1 MTASKQPSGNA
12 GGAGEAGE
20 AGEAAG
26 AMNMTVLGQLL
37 GRLLQFTGRQ
47 GGNLGAAIESNPR
60 FSAYLATAAGIVAW
74 LGVSDD
80 ALARIG
86 AALVAL
92 GRVFL
97 QAAQQM

>member
-1 MTASKQPSGNA
+1 MTAYKRPSGNA
-12 GGAGEAGE
+12 GG

-47 GGNLGAAIESNPR
+47 GGTLGAAIESNPR
-60 FSAYLATAAGIVAW
+60 FSAYLATAAGIIAW
-74 LGVSDD
+74 LGISDD

>member
-20 AGEAAG
+20 AAG
-26 AMNMTVLGQLL
+26 AMNMTVLGHLL

-47 GGNLGAAIESNPR
+47 GGTLGAAIESNPR

-80 ALARIG
+80 ALTRIG
-86 AALVAL
+86 QTLVAL

>member
-20 AGEAAG
+20 ARAAGTAGEAAG

-37 GRLLQFTGRQ
+37 GR
-47 GGNLGAAIESNPR
+47 
-60 FSAYLATAAGIVAW
+60 
-74 LGVSDD
+74 
-80 ALARIG
+80 
-86 AALVAL
+86 
-92 GRVFL
+92 VFL